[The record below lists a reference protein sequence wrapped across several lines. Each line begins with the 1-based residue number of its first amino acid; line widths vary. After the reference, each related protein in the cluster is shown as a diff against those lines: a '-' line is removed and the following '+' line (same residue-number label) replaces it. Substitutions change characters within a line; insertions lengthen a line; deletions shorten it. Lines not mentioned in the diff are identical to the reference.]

1 MPSERPAPMVTLRN
15 PWLLAAAIS
24 GLVAV
29 VAGAY
34 GWHGLNADDGAR
46 AMFNTGVQYQMWHTL
61 ALLAVAWLAESRRG
75 TAAGTW
81 AQRAGVCFV
90 AGILVFSGSMY
101 FYGFFGG
108 VPLPGVTPAGGLALM
123 AGWVCLGVAAVARDR
138 T

>member
-1 MPSERPAPMVTLRN
+1 MLKPRN
-15 PWLLAAAIS
+15 PWLLAAALG

-34 GWHGLNADDGAR
+34 GWHGLQADDGAR
-46 AMFNTGVQYQMWHTL
+46 AVFNKGVEYQMWHSL
-61 ALLAVAWLAESRRG
+61 ALLAVAWLADRHPRD

-81 AQRAGVCFV
+81 ARRAGICFM
-90 AGILVFSGSMY
+90 AGIVVFSGSMY

-108 VPLPGVTPAGGLALM
+108 VPLPGVTPLGGVALM
-123 AGWVCLGVAAVARDR
+123 AGWMCLGAAAVARDR

>member
-1 MPSERPAPMVTLRN
+1 MRATN

-34 GWHGLNADDGAR
+34 GWHGLRADDGAR
-46 AMFNTGVQYQMWHTL
+46 AVFNPGVHYQMWHTL
-61 ALLAVAWLAESRRG
+61 ALLAVAWLADSRPRH
-75 TAAGTW
+75 TAAGKW
-81 AQRAGVCFV
+81 ARRAGVCFA
-90 AGILVFSGSMY
+90 AGIAVFAGSMY
-101 FYGFFGG
+101 FYGIYGG